1 MTTKDKE
8 KWFEEK
14 SKYGKELLKELKQRL
29 EDSWSGAS
37 QVIEQLDEFQYSAER
52 DATREN
58 VLYSERLYN
67 FYNYEID
74 ELKHD
79 AEILQ
84 GKIQEAIDKFNNKFN
99 LKDEV

>member
-1 MTTKDKE
+1 MTTINKE
-8 KWFEEK
+8 KA
-14 SKYGKELLKELKQRL
+14 KYGKELLKELKQRL
-29 EDSWSGAS
+29 EDSWTGAS
-37 QVIEQLDEFQYSAER
+37 QVIEELDEFHYSAET

-58 VLYSERLYN
+58 VLYSERLDN

-74 ELKHD
+74 ELKYD

-84 GKIQEAIDKFNNKFN
+84 GKIQEAIDKFNSKFN

>member
-1 MTTKDKE
+1 MNTIYKDKV
-8 KWFEEK
+8 
-14 SKYGKELLKELKQRL
+14 KYGKELLKELKQRL
-29 EDSWSGAS
+29 EDSFSGAS
-37 QVIEQLDEFQYSAER
+37 QIIDELDEFQYSAEQ
-52 DATREN
+52 DATRDN

-74 ELKHD
+74 ELKYD

-84 GKIQEAIDKFNNKFN
+84 GKIQDAIDKFNNKFN